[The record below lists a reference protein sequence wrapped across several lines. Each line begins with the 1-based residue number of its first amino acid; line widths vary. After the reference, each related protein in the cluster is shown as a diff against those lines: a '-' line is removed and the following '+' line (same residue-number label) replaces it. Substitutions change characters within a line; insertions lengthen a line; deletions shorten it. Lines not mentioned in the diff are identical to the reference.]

1 MVAANRAGAARSGF
15 IHKYP
20 TAYEGPKATIDHEN
34 VAIDQIR
41 SARKFRKITGRDTA
55 KYPTSV
61 PNSQPSFFGELQ
73 QQSDEKFD
81 PEC

>member
-20 TAYEGPKATIDHEN
+20 TAYEGPKATIDHKN

-41 SARKFRKITGRDTA
+41 SARKFRRKRAG
-55 KYPTSV
+55 Y
-61 PNSQPSFFGELQ
+61 GEVSHERSKL
-73 QQSDEKFD
+73 
-81 PEC
+81 